1 MLKSLAIAFSLM
13 LGLALSTNTYA
24 QDTPVRVVYHLTDG
38 VEQAQRAMNNIS
50 NHLAADPTAKIIV
63 VGNGKGIDFMLKEAK
78 DSNGALFSNK
88 IEELSL
94 RGVQFHLCNNTLETR
109 KISKDKAIEIATIVP
124 AGVVDV
130 TNLQFKEHYAYL
142 KP

>member
-1 MLKSLAIAFSLM
+1 MLKSLAFAFSLM
-13 LGLALSTNTYA
+13 IGLVLSANTYA
-24 QDTPVRVVYHLTDG
+24 QTAPVQVVYHLTDG

-50 NHLAADPTAKIIV
+50 NHLAADPTVKIVV
-63 VGNGKGIDFMLKEAK
+63 VGNGKGIDFMLKDTK

-94 RGVQFHLCNNTLETR
+94 RGVEFHLCNNTLETR
-109 KISKDKAIEIATIVP
+109 KISKDRAIEVATIVP
-124 AGVVDV
+124 SGVADA
-130 TNLQFKEHYAYL
+130 TNLQFKERYSYL